1 MRTNDRPAAAS
12 GATSQPKNIWR
23 DEMAETIA
31 LSVPIALTQ
40 LGQIAM
46 MTTDLML
53 LGRLGEHV
61 VAGAGLAH
69 TMLFVAFAVGMGL
82 VAAVAPLAAQAF
94 GARDPRG
101 VRRALR
107 VGVWAAIL
115 TGVPLTALQFCGE
128 GLLVVLGQSPENAAV
143 AGRYLAGLGWSLIPA
158 WVFMAIRGFMGA
170 VNRPEPA
177 LWITLAAVPSNF
189 VLAWALIHGEFGLP
203 RLDVLGAGVATTLVN
218 IGMCAVALVICV
230 TRPPF
235 KKYRIMGRFWR
246 FDAPLFSTL
255 CRLGLPISGA
265 YLVEFGV
272 FGGAGLLMG
281 TISTTALAAHQI
293 TLQIAAILF
302 MVPFGISLAATVRV
316 GHAVGR
322 GDPEGSRR
330 AGIAALVLGRC
341 LHGADDGCHRSDAS
355 RVAAA
360 VSRNRHSGYGC
371 HRGADRDAATG
382 RARVLRLRRHSNDW
396 RRRAARAQRHA
407 RSVPHRHLQLLGDRI
422 HVVLGARHPHGT
434 WAARRVARP
443 LGRIDRTG
451 RAARVALPPA
461 DGAALTRAPRS
472 ACVTRIRGSPHQ
484 RLGCL
489 PQLR

>member
-1 MRTNDRPAAAS
+1 
-12 GATSQPKNIWR
+12 
-23 DEMAETIA
+23 MAETIA

-115 TGVPLTALQFCGE
+115 TGVPLTAFQFCGE

-218 IGMCAVALVICV
+218 IGMCAVALLICV

-330 AGIAALVLGRC
+330 AGIAALVLG
-341 LHGADDGCHRSDAS
+341 
-355 RVAAA
+355 AAFMVLMTA
-360 VSRNRHSGYGC
+360 VI
-371 HRGADRDAATG
+371 AATRHVLPPLFLG
-382 RARVLRLRRHSNDW
+382 TVTPDTAATAALIATLLLVGPVFFVFDGIQTIGAGALRGLNDTRVPFLIAIFSFWGIGFTLCW
-396 RRRAARAQRHA
+396 
-407 RSVPHRHLQLLGDRI
+407 
-422 HVVLGARHPHGT
+422 VLGIHTVLG
-434 WAARRVARP
+434 P
-443 LGRIDRTG
+443 LGVWLGLSAGLIAQAVLLAWRFHR
-451 RAARVALPPA
+451 
-461 DGAALTRAPRS
+461 LTTPR
-472 ACVTRIRGSPHQ
+472 
-484 RLGCL
+484 
-489 PQLR
+489 

>member
-1 MRTNDRPAAAS
+1 MSIDGRPAAPRGARAEPAS
-12 GATSQPKNIWR
+12 IWR
-23 DEMAETIA
+23 NELVETVA

-53 LGRLGEHV
+53 LGRLGAHV

-82 VAAVAPLAAQAF
+82 VAAVAPLAAQSF

-107 VGVWAAIL
+107 VGVWAAVL
-115 TGVPLTALQFCGE
+115 AGLPLTAFQFSGE
-128 GLLVVLGQSPENAAV
+128 YVLGLLGQSPENAAI
-143 AGRYLAGLGWSLIPA
+143 ASRYLAGLGWSLIPA

-203 RLDVLGAGVATTLVN
+203 RLDVLGAGVATTLINVA
-218 IGMCAVALVICV
+218 MCAVALLICV

-235 KKYRIMGRFWR
+235 RKYRIFGGFWR
-246 FDAPLFSTL
+246 FDAPLFATL
-255 CRLGLPISGA
+255 CRVGLPISGA

-293 TLQIAAILF
+293 ALQVAAILF
-302 MVPFGISLAATVRV
+302 MVPFGISMAATVRV

-322 GDPEGSRR
+322 GDAMGLRR
-330 AGIAALVLGRC
+330 AGLVALVLGAGFMA
-341 LHGADDGCHRSDAS
+341 LMTT
-355 RVAAA
+355 VI
-360 VSRNRHSGYGC
+360 
-371 HRGADRDAATG
+371 AAT
-382 RARVLRLRRHSNDW
+382 RH
-396 RRRAARAQRHA
+396 
-407 RSVPHRHLQLLGDRI
+407 
-422 HVVLGARHPHGT
+422 
-434 WAARRVARP
+434 
-443 LGRIDRTG
+443 
-451 RAARVALPPA
+451 ALPPLFLGEITPETA
-461 DGAALTRAPRS
+461 ATAALTATLLLVGTVFFVFDGVQTIGAGALRGLND
-472 ACVTRIRGSPHQ
+472 TRIPFFIAILSFWGIGFTSCWVLGVHTTLGPLGVWIGLSAGLIAHAVLLAWRFH
-484 RLGCL
+484 RLTM
-489 PQLR
+489 PR

>member
-1 MRTNDRPAAAS
+1 MSIDDRPAAAS
-12 GATSQPKNIWR
+12 GPDTRPGSVWR
-23 DEMAETIA
+23 NEFTETIA

-69 TMLFVAFAVGMGL
+69 TVLFVAFTIGMGL

-94 GARDPRG
+94 GARDPHG

-107 VGVWAAIL
+107 VGIWAAIL
-115 TGVPLTALQFCGE
+115 TGLPLTAFQFLGE
-128 GLLVVLGQSPENAAV
+128 SLLKVLGQSPENAAI

-177 LWITLAAVPSNF
+177 LWITLVAVPSNF

-203 RLDVLGAGVATTLVN
+203 RLDVLGAGIATTVIN
-218 IGMCAVALVICV
+218 VAMCVVALIICV

-235 KKYRIMGRFWR
+235 KKYRVLGRFWH
-246 FDAPLFSTL
+246 FDAPLLATL
-255 CRLGLPISGA
+255 GRLGLPISGA

-272 FGGAGLLMG
+272 FGVAGLLMG

-293 TLQIAAILF
+293 ALQIAAILF

-322 GDPEGSRR
+322 GDPAGTRR
-330 AGIAALVLGRC
+330 AGIAALILG
-341 LHGADDGCHRSDAS
+341 
-355 RVAAA
+355 AAFMLLMTA
-360 VSRNRHSGYGC
+360 VI
-371 HRGADRDAATG
+371 AAT
-382 RARVLRLRRHSNDW
+382 RH
-396 RRRAARAQRHA
+396 
-407 RSVPHRHLQLLGDRI
+407 
-422 HVVLGARHPHGT
+422 
-434 WAARRVARP
+434 
-443 LGRIDRTG
+443 
-451 RAARVALPPA
+451 ALPPLFLGEVTPETA
-461 DGAALTRAPRS
+461 PTAALTVTLLLVGPLFFVFDGVQTIGAGALRGINDTRVPFFIAIFSFWAIGFTSCWVLGFYTTLGPLGVWLGLSAGLITHAILLAWRFHRLTAPR
-472 ACVTRIRGSPHQ
+472 
-484 RLGCL
+484 
-489 PQLR
+489 

>member
-1 MRTNDRPAAAS
+1 
-12 GATSQPKNIWR
+12 
-23 DEMAETIA
+23 MAETIA

-115 TGVPLTALQFCGE
+115 TGVPLTAFQFCGE

-218 IGMCAVALVICV
+218 IGMCAVALLICV

-281 TISTTALAAHQI
+281 TIGTTALAAHQI

-330 AGIAALVLGRC
+330 AGIAALVLG
-341 LHGADDGCHRSDAS
+341 
-355 RVAAA
+355 AAFMVLMTA
-360 VSRNRHSGYGC
+360 VI
-371 HRGADRDAATG
+371 AATRHVLPPLFLG
-382 RARVLRLRRHSNDW
+382 TVTPDTAATAALIATLLLVGPVFFVFDGIQTIGAGALRGLNDTRVPFLIAIFSFWGIGFTLCW
-396 RRRAARAQRHA
+396 
-407 RSVPHRHLQLLGDRI
+407 
-422 HVVLGARHPHGT
+422 VLGIHTVLG
-434 WAARRVARP
+434 P
-443 LGRIDRTG
+443 LGVWLGLSAGLIAQAVLLAWRFHR
-451 RAARVALPPA
+451 
-461 DGAALTRAPRS
+461 LTAPR
-472 ACVTRIRGSPHQ
+472 
-484 RLGCL
+484 
-489 PQLR
+489 

>member
-1 MRTNDRPAAAS
+1 
-12 GATSQPKNIWR
+12 
-23 DEMAETIA
+23 MAETIA

-115 TGVPLTALQFCGE
+115 TGVPLTAFQFCGE

-218 IGMCAVALVICV
+218 IGMCAVALLICV

-330 AGIAALVLGRC
+330 AGIAALVLG
-341 LHGADDGCHRSDAS
+341 
-355 RVAAA
+355 AAFMVLMTA
-360 VSRNRHSGYGC
+360 VI
-371 HRGADRDAATG
+371 AATRHVLPPLFLG
-382 RARVLRLRRHSNDW
+382 TVTPDTAATAALIATLLLVGPVFFVFDGIQTIGAGALRGLNDTRVPFLIAIFSFWGIGFTLCW
-396 RRRAARAQRHA
+396 
-407 RSVPHRHLQLLGDRI
+407 
-422 HVVLGARHPHGT
+422 VLGIHTVLG
-434 WAARRVARP
+434 P
-443 LGRIDRTG
+443 LGVWLGLSAGLIAQAVLLAWRFHR
-451 RAARVALPPA
+451 
-461 DGAALTRAPRS
+461 LTAPR
-472 ACVTRIRGSPHQ
+472 
-484 RLGCL
+484 
-489 PQLR
+489 

>member
-1 MRTNDRPAAAS
+1 
-12 GATSQPKNIWR
+12 
-23 DEMAETIA
+23 MAETIA

-330 AGIAALVLGRC
+330 AGIAALVLG
-341 LHGADDGCHRSDAS
+341 
-355 RVAAA
+355 AAFMVLMTA
-360 VSRNRHSGYGC
+360 VI
-371 HRGADRDAATG
+371 AATRHVLPPLFLG
-382 RARVLRLRRHSNDW
+382 TVTPDTAATAALIATLLLVGPVFFVFDGIQTIGAGALRGLNDTRVPFLIAIFSFWGIGFTLCW
-396 RRRAARAQRHA
+396 
-407 RSVPHRHLQLLGDRI
+407 
-422 HVVLGARHPHGT
+422 VLGIHTVLG
-434 WAARRVARP
+434 P
-443 LGRIDRTG
+443 LGVWLGLSAGLIAQAVLLAWRFHR
-451 RAARVALPPA
+451 
-461 DGAALTRAPRS
+461 LTAPR
-472 ACVTRIRGSPHQ
+472 
-484 RLGCL
+484 
-489 PQLR
+489 

>member
-1 MRTNDRPAAAS
+1 
-12 GATSQPKNIWR
+12 
-23 DEMAETIA
+23 MAETIA

-115 TGVPLTALQFCGE
+115 TGVPLTAFQFCGE

-330 AGIAALVLGRC
+330 AGIAALVLG
-341 LHGADDGCHRSDAS
+341 
-355 RVAAA
+355 AAFMVLMTA
-360 VSRNRHSGYGC
+360 VI
-371 HRGADRDAATG
+371 AATRHVLPPLFLG
-382 RARVLRLRRHSNDW
+382 TVTPDTAATAALIATLLLVGPVFFVFDGIQTIGAGALRGLNDTRVPFLIAIFSFWGIGFTLCW
-396 RRRAARAQRHA
+396 
-407 RSVPHRHLQLLGDRI
+407 
-422 HVVLGARHPHGT
+422 VLGIHTVLG
-434 WAARRVARP
+434 P
-443 LGRIDRTG
+443 LGVWLGLSAGLIAQAVLLAWRFHR
-451 RAARVALPPA
+451 
-461 DGAALTRAPRS
+461 LTAPR
-472 ACVTRIRGSPHQ
+472 
-484 RLGCL
+484 
-489 PQLR
+489 

>member
-1 MRTNDRPAAAS
+1 
-12 GATSQPKNIWR
+12 
-23 DEMAETIA
+23 MAETIA

-115 TGVPLTALQFCGE
+115 TGVPLTAFQFCGE

-203 RLDVLGAGVATTLVN
+203 QLDVLGAGVATTLVN

-330 AGIAALVLGRC
+330 AGIAALVLG
-341 LHGADDGCHRSDAS
+341 
-355 RVAAA
+355 AAFMVLMTA
-360 VSRNRHSGYGC
+360 VI
-371 HRGADRDAATG
+371 AATRHELPPLFLG
-382 RARVLRLRRHSNDW
+382 TVTPDTAATAALIATLLLVGPVFFVFDGIQTIGAGALRGLNDTRVPFLIAIFSFWGIGFTLCW
-396 RRRAARAQRHA
+396 
-407 RSVPHRHLQLLGDRI
+407 
-422 HVVLGARHPHGT
+422 VLGIHTVLG
-434 WAARRVARP
+434 P
-443 LGRIDRTG
+443 LGVWLGLSAGLIAQAVLLAWRFHR
-451 RAARVALPPA
+451 
-461 DGAALTRAPRS
+461 LTTPR
-472 ACVTRIRGSPHQ
+472 
-484 RLGCL
+484 
-489 PQLR
+489 

>member
-1 MRTNDRPAAAS
+1 
-12 GATSQPKNIWR
+12 
-23 DEMAETIA
+23 MAETIA
-31 LSVPIALTQ
+31 LSVPIAMTQ

-53 LGRLGEHV
+53 LGRLGERV

-69 TMLFVAFAVGMGL
+69 TVLFVSFTVGMGL

-115 TGVPLTALQFCGE
+115 AGLPLTAFQFRGE
-128 GLLVVLGQSPENAAV
+128 SLLIALGQSPENAAI
-143 AGRYLAGLGWSLIPA
+143 AGRYLTGLGWSLIPA

-177 LWITLAAVPSNF
+177 LWITLVAVPSNF

-203 RLDVLGAGVATTLVN
+203 RLDVLGAGIATTIIN
-218 IGMCAVALVICV
+218 IAMCGVALLICV

-235 KKYRIMGRFWR
+235 RKYRILGKFWR
-246 FDAPLFSTL
+246 FDAPLFGML

-265 YLVEFGV
+265 YLVEFGA

-293 TLQIAAILF
+293 ALQIAAVLF
-302 MVPFGISLAATVRV
+302 MVPFGISIAATVRV

-322 GDPEGSRR
+322 GDSAGRRR
-330 AGIAALVLGRC
+330 AGIAALILGAGFMA
-341 LHGADDGCHRSDAS
+341 LMTT
-355 RVAAA
+355 VI
-360 VSRNRHSGYGC
+360 
-371 HRGADRDAATG
+371 AAT
-382 RARVLRLRRHSNDW
+382 RHTLPSLFLGQATPET
-396 RRRAARAQRHA
+396 AA
-407 RSVPHRHLQLLGDRI
+407 
-422 HVVLGARHPHGT
+422 T
-434 WAARRVARP
+434 
-443 LGRIDRTG
+443 
-451 RAARVALPPA
+451 
-461 DGAALTRAPRS
+461 AALTATLLLVGPLFFVFDGVQTIGAGALRGLNDTRIPFLIAIFSFWGIGFTSCWVLGFHTSLGPLGVWIGLSSGLIAQAILLAWRFHRLTAPR
-472 ACVTRIRGSPHQ
+472 
-484 RLGCL
+484 
-489 PQLR
+489 

>member
-1 MRTNDRPAAAS
+1 
-12 GATSQPKNIWR
+12 
-23 DEMAETIA
+23 MAETIA

-115 TGVPLTALQFCGE
+115 AGVPLTALQFCGE

-203 RLDVLGAGVATTLVN
+203 QLDVLGAGVATTLVN
-218 IGMCAVALVICV
+218 IGMCAVALLICV

-330 AGIAALVLGRC
+330 AGIAALVLG
-341 LHGADDGCHRSDAS
+341 
-355 RVAAA
+355 AAFMVLMTA
-360 VSRNRHSGYGC
+360 VI
-371 HRGADRDAATG
+371 AATRHVLPPLFLG
-382 RARVLRLRRHSNDW
+382 TVTPDTAATAALIATLLLVGPVFFVFDGIQTIGAGALRGLNDTRVPFLIAIFSFWGIGFTLCW
-396 RRRAARAQRHA
+396 
-407 RSVPHRHLQLLGDRI
+407 
-422 HVVLGARHPHGT
+422 VLGIHTVLG
-434 WAARRVARP
+434 P
-443 LGRIDRTG
+443 LGVWLGLSAGLIAQAVLLAWRFHR
-451 RAARVALPPA
+451 
-461 DGAALTRAPRS
+461 LTAPR
-472 ACVTRIRGSPHQ
+472 
-484 RLGCL
+484 
-489 PQLR
+489 